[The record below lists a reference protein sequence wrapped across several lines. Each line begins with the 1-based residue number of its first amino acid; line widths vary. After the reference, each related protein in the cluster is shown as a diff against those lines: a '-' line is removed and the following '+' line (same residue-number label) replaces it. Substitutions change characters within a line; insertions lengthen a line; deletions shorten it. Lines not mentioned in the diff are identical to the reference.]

1 MAIQQIQTPVQF
13 EDRVLVI
20 IQHQI
25 GEFRTVTREVG
36 GSQTSGIIPS
46 RTRIIGLD
54 GSPLESPVEEPLDE
68 MQGLLIILKHLSGRF
83 KGLLDIERSK
93 VIQA

>member
-13 EDRVLVI
+13 EDRVVVVV
-20 IQHQI
+20 QHHI
-25 GEFRTVTREVG
+25 G